1 MKVLTSFLGKCSV
14 FKLYCRCTEAGYCN
28 TGKTSLVFG
37 GGMGS
42 GNNPGATVEVIGIL
56 LP

>member
-1 MKVLTSFLGKCSV
+1 MLLNCTTGVLRQDIVIQVRHL
-14 FKLYCRCTEAGYCN
+14 
-28 TGKTSLVFG
+28 LVFG
-37 GGMGS
+37 GGKGS